1 MTTLLVM
8 MFICDAKLGGV
19 TVMAHRRKQSIRGW
33 QSRSEG
39 QYTQEQ
45 WGMAQARANRGNFF
59 EQSIQT
65 KRYMCYP

>member
-8 MFICDAKLGGV
+8 TFMREAKLGGV

-39 QYTQEQ
+39 QYSQEQ
-45 WGMAQARANRGNFF
+45 WGMAQARANGGNFF
-59 EQSIQT
+59 ERSI
-65 KRYMCYP
+65 